1 MNITGYKY
9 FSVHYNQYLVLN
21 VTSANINMEF
31 IFFQRSDFMKK
42 ALILVLVIISTLA
55 FSVEYATTD
64 DGERVLLYSDG
75 TWEYVETKDEWQ
87 TVFRVDG
94 SSSKVTERFTI
105 TSDYWRVKVDFTGSM
120 LSLWLRDKYGELG
133 KEVIDLDGS
142 DYDFGYVHGSGTYS
156 LEIISGGYYEITVQQ
171 KNDKNYSYST
181 TKSKTLLNE
190 IDVLEIIYSE
200 NLIEAL
206 FLNERTPEQ
215 SVFKLTNNY
224 EIRFGNTY
232 YMDITYDDYDDAS
245 GLMIYQFDN
254 GGISFVL
261 IRIEFPDETYAKL
274 QFLSIFE
281 EYQKRYGYKYYGS
294 NPYNNAYTWDLNDDI
309 WMLLTHVSID
319 KPSQINI
326 SFYNDKYNDNPF

>member
-1 MNITGYKY
+1 MKRSTKFIILSFAFIGICILI
-9 FSVHYNQYLVLN
+9 FELN
-21 VTSANINMEF
+21 
-31 IFFQRSDFMKK
+31 DLKK
-42 ALILVLVIISTLA
+42 NSN
-55 FSVEYATTD
+55 
-64 DGERVLLYSDG
+64 
-75 TWEYVETKDEWQ
+75 
-87 TVFRVDG
+87 
-94 SSSKVTERFTI
+94 
-105 TSDYWRVKVDFTGSM
+105 KVD
-120 LSLWLRDKYGELG
+120 
-133 KEVIDLDGS
+133 V
-142 DYDFGYVHGSGTYS
+142 
-156 LEIISGGYYEITVQQ
+156 
-171 KNDKNYSYST
+171 
-181 TKSKTLLNE
+181 SK
-190 IDVLEIIYSE
+190 IIYSE

-215 SVFKLTNNY
+215 SVFKFTNNY